1 MKKLFEGRTA
11 MVTGSG
17 KNIGKA
23 IALGFARQG
32 ANVVVCDYN
41 EEAALQTVEEVKA
54 LGVGAMAAVCDVR
67 DREKIFA
74 FVAEAAQRF
83 GAIDYL
89 VCNAGGSAGL
99 LKKLT
104 NFVDAEMSTIDFV
117 IDTNLKGSIHC
128 TQAVLPGMIKRN
140 YGKIIYM
147 SSIAAVCGL
156 TQRADYAAA
165 KAGMIGMAKSLAM
178 EVGEYNIC
186 VNCISPGAIARNGGS
201 NVPRKRMT
209 FLGEGEKGI
218 IGTPRDIADTALFL
232 AYQDYITGEN
242 IVVDGG
248 RTLGPGRD

>member
-1 MKKLFEGRTA
+1 MQKLFEGRTA

-74 FVAEAAQRF
+74 FVAEATQRF
-83 GAIDYL
+83 GTIDYL
-89 VCNAGGSAGL
+89 VCNAGGSAQLIG
-99 LKKLT
+99 KVSH
-104 NFVDAEMSTIDFV
+104 FVDAEVSTLDFV
-117 IDTNLKGSIHC
+117 IDTNLKGSMHC
-128 TQAVLPGMIKRN
+128 AQAVLPGMIKQK
-140 YGKIIYM
+140 YGKIIFM

-156 TQRADYAAA
+156 ETRVDYAAA
-165 KAGMIGMAKSLAM
+165 KAGMIGMAKALAM
-178 EVGEYNIC
+178 EVGQYNIC
-186 VNCISPGAIARNGGS
+186 VNCISPGAISRNGKG

-209 FLGEGEKGI
+209 FLGEGETGI
-218 IGTPRDIADTALFL
+218 IGTPKDIADTALFL

>member
-1 MKKLFEGRTA
+1 MQKLFEGRTA
-11 MVTGSG
+11 MVTGAG

-32 ANVVVCDYN
+32 ANVIVCDYN
-41 EEAALQTVEEVKA
+41 EENALQTVSEIEEIGGA
-54 LGVGAMAAVCDVR
+54 AMAAVCDVR

-74 FVAEAAQRF
+74 FVADAIERF
-83 GAIDYL
+83 GKIDYL
-89 VCNAGGSAGL
+89 VCNAGGSAGI

-104 NFVDAEMSTIDFV
+104 KFVDAELSTIDFV

-128 TQAVLPGMIKRN
+128 TQAVLPGMIENK

-156 TQRADYAAA
+156 EKRADYAAA

-186 VNCISPGAIARNGGS
+186 VNCISPGAIARNG
-201 NVPRKRMT
+201 NNTPRKRMT
-209 FLGEGEKGI
+209 FLGDGELGR
-218 IGTPRDIADTALFL
+218 IGTPEDIADTALFL

>member
-1 MKKLFEGRTA
+1 MQKLFEGRTA
-11 MVTGSG
+11 MVTGAG

-41 EEAALQTVEEVKA
+41 EEAALQTVAEVEA

-74 FVAEAAQRF
+74 FVQQANARF

-89 VCNAGGSAGL
+89 ICNAGGSAQLIG
-99 LKKLT
+99 KVT
-104 NFVDAEMSTIDFV
+104 SFVDAEASTLDFV
-117 IDTNLKGSIHC
+117 IDTNLKGSMHC
-128 TQAVLPGMIKRN
+128 AQAVLPGMIAQK
-140 YGKIIYM
+140 YGKIIFM

-156 TQRADYAAA
+156 ITRVDYAAA
-165 KAGMIGMAKSLAM
+165 KAGMLGMAKALAM
-178 EVGEYNIC
+178 EVGQYNIC

>member
-186 VNCISPGAIARNGGS
+186 VNCISPGAISRNGKG
-201 NVPRKRMT
+201 NIPRKRMT

-218 IGTPRDIADTALFL
+218 IGTPKDIADTALFL